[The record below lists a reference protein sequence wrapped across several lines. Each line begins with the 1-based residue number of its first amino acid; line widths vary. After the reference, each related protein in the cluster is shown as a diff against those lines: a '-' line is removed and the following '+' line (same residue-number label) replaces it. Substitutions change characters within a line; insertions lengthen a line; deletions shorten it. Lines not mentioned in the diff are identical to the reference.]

1 MADIVSRNWQFSLA
15 GLGQVVQGL
24 DDVAQCIKIILETR
38 KGTDPLRPDFGCGI
52 FEYMDRPVNMALPD
66 MLREI
71 TNAIATY
78 EQRVRIIRILH
89 SVESDGSLKFTIEW
103 ELTGAFGE
111 TVVIYQTA

>member
-1 MADIVSRNWQFSLA
+1 MADITSRNWQLDASRI
-15 GLGQVVQGL
+15 GEVVQGL
-24 DDVAQCIKIILETR
+24 DDVAQCIQIILETR

-52 FEYMDRPVNMALPD
+52 YEYVDKPVNLALPD

-78 EQRVRIIRILH
+78 EQRVNIIRILH
-89 SVESDGSLKFTIEW
+89 AVEANGTLKFTIEW

-111 TVVIYQTA
+111 TIFQLS